1 MKKILLIIVSL
12 FSILLF
18 SCENS
23 NEKKAKEAIRN
34 YLNENLDDMST
45 YESVKFGTLDTVMTR
60 VDLSSFTSKAKD
72 SDDSSKI
79 KIIDINYEMFH
90 SYRLKDGKGAKY
102 LTKRYFKLNSNFEV
116 IDFGPNSFAFDPM
129 SIVENAYADSAAADT
144 SSPIYELPL
153 MPIK

>member
-1 MKKILLIIVSL
+1 MKKISLIILSL
-12 FSILLF
+12 ISILLF
-18 SCENS
+18 SCDNS

-45 YESVKFGTLDTVMTR
+45 YEPVKFGPLDTVMTR

-72 SDDSSKI
+72 SADSSKI

-116 IDFGPNSFAFDPM
+116 IEFGTNSFAFDPM
-129 SIVENAYADSAAADT
+129 SIVENAYEDSAAADT